1 MRKKNSLSAV
11 AAVAGLSVVLLGI
24 AGCSSLA
31 AQPGQPA
38 VSATKPAGQ
47 ATVTGYVS
55 SPVTGT
61 ATGPVSV
68 VLQGASAA
76 RLDQLVAGLQK
87 TVPPACAENAVLYKI
102 VFTTQTGNKPG
113 FAVTGYQCGGHVLVT
128 SGGTI
133 VARTDRGCV
142 LLTAVRRVLP
152 ASAKATQ
159 RLTAPCA
166 S

>member
-1 MRKKNSLSAV
+1 MAGVSA
-11 AAVAGLSVVLLGI
+11 VLLGI

-38 VSATKPAGQ
+38 VSATRPADQ

-55 SPVTGT
+55 SPLTGQ

-76 RLDQLVAGLQK
+76 RIEQLVTGLQK
-87 TVPPACAENAVLYKI
+87 SVPPLCAENAVLYTI
-102 VFTTQTGNKPG
+102 VFTTPKGNKPG
-113 FAVTGYQCGGHVLVT
+113 FAVTGYQCGGQVLVT
-128 SGGTI
+128 SGGTE
-133 VARTDRGCV
+133 VDKTDPGCA

-152 ASAKATQ
+152 ATAKATQ
-159 RLTAPCA
+159 RLLAPCA